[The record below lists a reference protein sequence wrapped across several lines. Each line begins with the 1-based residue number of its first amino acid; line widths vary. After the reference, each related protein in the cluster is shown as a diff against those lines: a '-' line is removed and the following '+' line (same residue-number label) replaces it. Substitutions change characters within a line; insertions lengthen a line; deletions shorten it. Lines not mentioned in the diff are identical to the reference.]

1 MAHGPTF
8 DAGPAAHPPPASAG
22 GGQAG
27 EPAIRVLVVDHSDL
41 VRSGIRAVLVDQ
53 PTVTVI
59 GEVADAAE
67 AVAAAARDRPD
78 VVLMDGGLPA
88 RGGYEATAIIRR
100 ECPATAIVMLSSLED
115 AGHALDAFAR
125 GAHGYLSR
133 DVSQSELVAAIHR
146 AAAGETSVDP
156 VLGARLLQALAARS
170 PATSLPD
177 GLTRRELDVLR
188 LLASGRSNKE
198 IASSLVVAVGTVK
211 VHIERILGKLG
222 ASNRSEA
229 AIRAIELGIV
239 EPAGDVVAGSRWDA
253 VRRDDP

>member
-1 MAHGPTF
+1 MAHGPTS
-8 DAGPAAHPPPASAG
+8 DAGPAAYPPPAPAG
-22 GGQAG
+22 AGQAG
-27 EPAIRVLVVDHSDL
+27 VPAIRVLIVDHSDL
-41 VRSGIRAVLVDQ
+41 VRNGIRAVLVNQ

-88 RGGYEATAIIRR
+88 RGGYVATAIIRR
-100 ECPATAIVMLSSLED
+100 ECPATAIIMLSSLED
-115 AGHALDAFAR
+115 ASHALDAFAS
-125 GAHGYLSR
+125 GAQGYLSR
-133 DVSQSELVAAIHR
+133 DVNQSDLVAAIHR

-156 VLGARLLQALAARS
+156 VLGARLLRELAASS
-170 PATSLPD
+170 PATSLPEA
-177 GLTRRELDVLR
+177 LTRRELDVLR

-253 VRRDDP
+253 NRRDDP